1 VVISQIHFRG
11 DISDFIIVL
20 KDMKYTH
27 FAICLMAFLF
37 FFSGCKKESVNS
49 ISVTAKP
56 YNGSSKAYVNSS
68 HYLCWNNG
76 DAIRLIGGTSSY
88 DGQATISISHPESY
102 ASGSATTSA
111 SGYEHAT
118 GNNDTY
124 AAYPWS
130 IFNET
135 GYNRSGNV
143 LTFNMPSSYDYEE
156 VEGHQV
162 LSCPMVAKTVNDVLT
177 FTNLCSL
184 IELTV
189 PAPTSGA
196 FVIDQIQVESTGAHL
211 SGAAT
216 VDVSAPNPTVNI
228 TGTGNTITMNFATDV
243 PLNGP
248 KTFYIPIPP
257 LASDAT
263 LTIKVRN
270 KMYLPNSVY
279 VTKTITSSQHVP
291 GNQIIPIAFSSTTDA
306 ALSGYTFGHYIQ
318 NNSASCYIN
327 LGVAPDNTSKMEM
340 TFEVD
345 EPTNSQYYSGSSV
358 AGKYL
363 VFAIS
368 GAYNNNYFSNH
379 FFDDYVASSASND
392 ANSILRTSG
401 NRYRVTAEVKK
412 NDTLAPV
419 GDVYYYYLKST
430 FEELDPTTGN
440 VIKVITKNSNS
451 YLGGLVAS
459 NFSEGIPSIYVFGFN
474 TERRNPGMKLY
485 SYKIWNN
492 GNLVYNFVP
501 ATRTSD
507 SKAGVYN
514 MGSASGDRFITGT
527 GSFTVN

>member
-1 VVISQIHFRG
+1 
-11 DISDFIIVL
+11 
-20 KDMKYTH
+20 
-27 FAICLMAFLF
+27 MAFLLLF
-37 FFSGCKKESVNS
+37 LGCKKESVNS

-56 YNGSSKAYVNSS
+56 YNGGSKAYVNSS
-68 HYLCWNNG
+68 HYLCWNDG

-88 DGQATISISHPESY
+88 DDQATISISHPEGY

-111 SGYEHAT
+111 TGYSHTPNES
-118 GNNDTY
+118 DTY

-130 IFNET
+130 VFSGS

-196 FVIDQIQVESTGAHL
+196 FVIDQIQVVATGSPL
-211 SGAAT
+211 SGTAT
-216 VDVSAPNPTVNI
+216 VDVSAGNPAVSI
-228 TGTGNTITMNFATDV
+228 TGTGDTITMNFASDV
-243 PLNGP
+243 PLNSA

-257 LASDAT
+257 LANNAT

-270 KMYLPNSVY
+270 KMYEPNSVY
-279 VTKTITSSQHVP
+279 VTKTITSSQSVP

-318 NNSASCYIN
+318 NNNANCYID
-327 LGVAPDNTSKMEM
+327 LGVVPNNTSKMEM
-340 TFEVD
+340 TFEVN
-345 EPTNSQYYSGSSV
+345 EPANSQYYSGSSV
-358 AGKYL
+358 ASKYL

-368 GAYNNNYFSNH
+368 GAQSDNYLSNH
-379 FFDDYVASSASND
+379 FFDEYVASSASND

-401 NRYRVTAEVKK
+401 NRYRVTVEVKK

-419 GDVYYYYLKST
+419 GGVYYYYLKST
-430 FEELDPTTGN
+430 FEELDSTTGN

-451 YLGGLVAS
+451 HLGGLVAS

-474 TERRNPGMKLY
+474 TERKNPGMKLY

-507 SKAGVYN
+507 SQAGVYN
-514 MGSASGDRFITGT
+514 MGTASGDRFITGT